1 MTVAR
6 RDREDNMAKSKSALD
21 LLREIVFSLPD
32 TEETLTWGKP
42 HFRVMGKI
50 FCGYGEEKGKDS
62 VGFKLEMDHADALVA
77 NDPRFERAPYVGH
90 KGWVSMDAAGIKDA
104 GELRD
109 LILESYRLI
118 APKKSLAKLGGTPM
132 PSKPSKARTTTNATA
147 KPSAKAAS
155 KSTPKAKA
163 VSPRKRTS

>member
-1 MTVAR
+1 
-6 RDREDNMAKSKSALD
+6 MAKSKSPLE

-50 FCGYGEEKGKDS
+50 FCGYGEEKGKES
-62 VGFKLEMDHADALVA
+62 AGFKLEMDHADALVR

-104 GELRD
+104 AELRD

-118 APKKSLAKLGGTPM
+118 APKKSLAKLGGTSAPA
-132 PSKPSKARTTTNATA
+132 KPAEARTTTKAAA
-147 KPSAKAAS
+147 KPKAK
-155 KSTPKAKA
+155 PKAKSKA